1 MANSYTRIG
10 AQIVAFLQ
18 TTLSQPITLPKPV
31 GLKHKA
37 ENVQMPGAS
46 IDLIE
51 AHIRKKIAELRHQPK
66 RRLNNQK
73 LAKYFGKFLPKL
85 KLCNRSLVN

>member
-18 TTLSQPITLPKPV
+18 NTLSQPITLPKPP
-31 GLKHKA
+31 GLKRKA

-46 IDLIE
+46 IALIE
-51 AHIRKKIAELRHQPK
+51 AHIRKRIAELRLQPK
-66 RRLNNQK
+66 RRLNN
-73 LAKYFGKFLPKL
+73 
-85 KLCNRSLVN
+85 